1 MNQCEE
7 ILTQIKKAFVGKK
20 DVARKILM
28 TMLAGGHVLLE
39 DIPGVGKTTLAVA
52 FSNATDLQYKRIQFT
67 PDVLPSYYGIFDL
80 SPRNGS
86 DGIPAWG
93 RDLQPAVGR

>member
-39 DIPGVGKTTLAVA
+39 DIPGVQTRIAVA
-52 FSNATDLQYKRIQFT
+52 FSNAYGFT
-67 PDVLPSYYGIFDL
+67 V
-80 SPRNGS
+80 
-86 DGIPAWG
+86 
-93 RDLQPAVGR
+93 

>member
-28 TMLAGGHVLLE
+28 TMLAEGTCFWR
-39 DIPGVGKTTLAVA
+39 ISRALAK
-52 FSNATDLQYKRIQFT
+52 QR
-67 PDVLPSYYGIFDL
+67 LP
-80 SPRNGS
+80 
-86 DGIPAWG
+86 
-93 RDLQPAVGR
+93 

>member
-20 DVARKILM
+20 DVAR
-28 TMLAGGHVLLE
+28 
-39 DIPGVGKTTLAVA
+39 
-52 FSNATDLQYKRIQFT
+52 
-67 PDVLPSYYGIFDL
+67 
-80 SPRNGS
+80 NGS
-86 DGIPAWG
+86 AGIPAWG

>member
-28 TMLAGGHVLLE
+28 TMLAGGHVLL
-39 DIPGVGKTTLAVA
+39 
-52 FSNATDLQYKRIQFT
+52 
-67 PDVLPSYYGIFDL
+67 
-80 SPRNGS
+80 
-86 DGIPAWG
+86 
-93 RDLQPAVGR
+93 